1 MQFSEIIFLIVTLSY
16 GIIPFMSIFSPNYFD
31 NSLKVETDF
40 INTDQ
45 YYNDYIPELNKV
57 ESKIYKNKINQSVG
71 VHFNTDSWLKI
82 QNLNFRYNI
91 DTINGIS
98 CGVTNPIPA
107 VSSGEIDN
115 TAHFEISYE
124 IKLALGFKK
133 TFIEDKFKSDI
144 IKLTNYKYAFQL
156 GFEWNFQ

>member
-1 MQFSEIIFLIVTLSY
+1 
-16 GIIPFMSIFSPNYFD
+16 MSIFSPNYFD

-82 QNLNFRYNI
+82 
-91 DTINGIS
+91 
-98 CGVTNPIPA
+98 
-107 VSSGEIDN
+107 
-115 TAHFEISYE
+115 
-124 IKLALGFKK
+124 
-133 TFIEDKFKSDI
+133 
-144 IKLTNYKYAFQL
+144 
-156 GFEWNFQ
+156 